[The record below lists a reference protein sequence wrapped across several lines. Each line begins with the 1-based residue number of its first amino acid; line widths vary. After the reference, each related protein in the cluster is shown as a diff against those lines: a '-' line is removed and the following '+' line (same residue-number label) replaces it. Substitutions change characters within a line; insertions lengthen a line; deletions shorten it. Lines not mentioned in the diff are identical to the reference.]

1 MTGILI
7 LLVIIGVLVAVSV
20 GIYNA
25 LVRLRNTAD
34 QSWSD
39 VDVQLKRRY
48 DLIPNLV
55 ETVKGYAS
63 HEKETF
69 EKVVKARNDAMQ
81 ASSPNDKTHTE
92 NILQSTLRS
101 LFALA
106 EAYPELKANQNFIEL
121 QKELANIEEQIQLS
135 RRYYNAVVR
144 DLNTKIESVPSNIVA
159 NMFNFEKREY
169 FELES
174 PDERRAP
181 RVSFG

>member
-1 MTGILI
+1 MTTLI
-7 LLVIIGVLVAVSV
+7 IIAIIVIIAFAAV
-20 GIYNA
+20 GIYNG
-25 LVRLRNTAD
+25 LVKLRNTSEQA
-34 QSWSD
+34 WSD

-69 EKVVKARNDAMQ
+69 EKVVQARNQAMG
-81 ASSPNDKTHTE
+81 ASSPGEKAQAE
-92 NILQSTLRS
+92 NFLQSTLKS

-106 EAYPELKANQNFIEL
+106 EAYPELKANQNFLDLQDEL
-121 QKELANIEEQIQLS
+121 SNIEEQIQLA

-159 NMFNFEKREY
+159 NMFHFEKREY
-169 FELES
+169 FELDSEEQRET
-174 PDERRAP
+174 PKVD
-181 RVSFG
+181 FN

>member
-1 MTGILI
+1 MSAFLI
-7 LLVIIGVLVAVSV
+7 FIVIIAVLIFVSV
-20 GIYNA
+20 GIYNG
-25 LVRLRNTAD
+25 LVKLRNSSEQA
-34 QSWSD
+34 WSD

-48 DLIPNLV
+48 DLVPNLV

-69 EKVVKARNDAMQ
+69 EKVVEARNQAMRATSPEDKAQ
-81 ASSPNDKTHTE
+81 AE
-92 NILQSTLRS
+92 NFLQSTLKS

-121 QKELANIEEQIQLS
+121 QTELSNIEEQIQLA

-159 NMFNFEKREY
+159 NIFNFQKREY
-169 FELES
+169 FELDSAE
-174 PDERRAP
+174 ERSAP
-181 RVSFG
+181 QVSFS

>member
-1 MTGILI
+1 MSSLLI
-7 LLVIIGVLVAVSV
+7 LLVIIAVLIFVFV
-20 GIYNA
+20 GIYNG
-25 LVRLRNTAD
+25 LVKLRNTSEQA
-34 QSWSD
+34 WSD

-48 DLIPNLV
+48 DLVPNLV

-69 EKVVKARNDAMQ
+69 EKVVQARNQAMQ
-81 ASSPNDKTHTE
+81 ATSPEDKSQAE
-92 NILQSTLRS
+92 NFLQSTLKS

-121 QKELANIEEQIQLS
+121 QAELSKIEEQIQLS

-159 NMFNFEKREY
+159 NMFNFRKREY
-169 FELES
+169 FELDSTE
-174 PDERRAP
+174 EREAP
-181 RVSFG
+181 QVSFG